1 MLATIVHRVR
11 LQNLRLLLVVADNIC
26 MAECS
31 PRLFR
36 ERFLRESWA
45 VSIHALHF
53 RMLSGYEHPAHANQ
67 AFNLHREGMQGLQDA
82 VWFRSGLV

>member
-1 MLATIVHRVR
+1 
-11 LQNLRLLLVVADNIC
+11 
-26 MAECS
+26 MAECLPRLS
-31 PRLFR
+31 TESGYKTYGYNSWWLITRLFR

-45 VSIHALHF
+45 VSIHVLHF
-53 RMLSGYEHPAHANQ
+53 RMLGGYEHPAHANQ